1 MPTAW
6 MDRVIRWVAAAL
18 MWMLALVVVAGA
30 LDLAVTLISDLIT
43 PPIGRLEVSELLR
56 LLGLFLVV
64 LIAIELV
71 YVVRLYLEERH
82 FDVEV
87 VLMVALIAI
96 ARKVVVFDLERNEPA
111 LLLGI
116 SAVVLSLAAAL
127 FLLRV
132 SRRWDTGSAR

>member
-1 MPTAW
+1 

>member
-43 PPIGRLEVSELLR
+43 PPIGRLEVRELLR